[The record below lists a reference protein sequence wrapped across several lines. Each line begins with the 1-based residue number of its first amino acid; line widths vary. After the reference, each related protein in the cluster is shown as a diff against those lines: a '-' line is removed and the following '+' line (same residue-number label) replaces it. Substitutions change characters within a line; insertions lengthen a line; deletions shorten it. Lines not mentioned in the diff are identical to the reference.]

1 VSNKSSFDL
10 RKYFAERTSLIDRS
24 LVRYFK
30 KSSQTPT
37 TLNQAM
43 RYGVFSGG
51 KRFRPVLTL
60 AVGELFH
67 AKIQALLP
75 FACAIELIHSYSLI
89 HDDLPALDNDD
100 LRRGKPS
107 NHKRFGEGMALLAG
121 DALLA
126 EAFCVMS
133 DPQAV
138 RTLGSSLVS
147 RLIHEVAEAA
157 GPRGMVAGQSGELD
171 SNGRRITVSVLESL
185 QRLKTGA
192 LITTAARVG
201 AIIGKARADE
211 LDRITR
217 YGQCLGLA
225 FQITD
230 DILDARADSL
240 KAQRVSGSGTHPVTD
255 INYVSLI
262 DVSKATRRA
271 RSLLA
276 TCLKEVEPF
285 GQEAQPLREIARAII
300 ERTE

>member
-1 VSNKSSFDL
+1 
-10 RKYFAERTSLIDRS
+10 
-24 LVRYFK
+24 
-30 KSSQTPT
+30 
-37 TLNQAM
+37 M

-121 DALLA
+121 DALLT
-126 EAFCVMS
+126 EAFCMMS
-133 DPQAV
+133 DPQVV
-138 RTLGSSLVS
+138 RLLGSPMIS

-157 GPRGMVAGQSGELD
+157 GARGMVAGQSRELD
-171 SNGRRITVSVLESL
+171 SNGRRITVSVLETL

-201 AIIGKARADE
+201 AMVGKATAKE
-211 LDRITR
+211 LGRITR

-230 DILDARADSL
+230 DILDARADSV
-240 KAQRVSGSGTHPVTD
+240 KARRVSGAGTHAVVAD
-255 INYVSLI
+255 VNYVSII
-262 DVSKATRRA
+262 DISTAQCRA
-271 RSLLA
+271 RSLL
-276 TCLKEVEPF
+276 TRCFKEIEPF
-285 GQEAQPLREIARAII
+285 GEAAQPLREIARAIV